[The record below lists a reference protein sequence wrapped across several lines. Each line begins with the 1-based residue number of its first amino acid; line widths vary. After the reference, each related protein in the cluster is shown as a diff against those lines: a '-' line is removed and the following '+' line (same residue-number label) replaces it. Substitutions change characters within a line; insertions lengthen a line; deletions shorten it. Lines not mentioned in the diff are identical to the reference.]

1 LADSLAPDVLEP
13 LLTGRLGR
21 PYLYRKRCEETQ
33 RALDNCET
41 EGATAVCEEQTAGT
55 WEAPVDTAIL
65 CSILLRPPRERRA
78 AELPL
83 VGAVATAEVVEAALG
98 LSAQIK
104 WPGDVM
110 VDRKKVARILVE
122 SREGGAAVLGVALN
136 VNQNRSELPEAPQV
150 RAGSLLTIGGRRH
163 ERAAL
168 LANLL
173 LRLEEAYTHWC
184 HGGLDALYVGVG
196 ARDFLRG
203 RRVSFNGESGIAV
216 AIDRAG
222 RLEIDVRGAR
232 QFIESGRVTYER

>member
-21 PYLYRKRCEETQ
+21 PYLYRKRCKETQ
-33 RALDNCET
+33 RLLDDSEL

-55 WEAPVDTAIL
+55 WESPAETAIL

-78 AELPL
+78 AELAL
-83 VGAVATAEVVEAALG
+83 VGAVATADVVEAALG

-104 WPGDVM
+104 WPNDVM
-110 VDRKKVARILVE
+110 VDRQKLARILVE
-122 SREGGAAVLGVALN
+122 SRQGDAAVLGIALN
-136 VNQNRSELPEAPQV
+136 VNQSRSELPEAPQV
-150 RAGSLLTIGGRRH
+150 RACSLLTIGGRRH
-163 ERAAL
+163 ERAPL

-173 LRLEEAYTHWC
+173 VQLEEAYTHWRE
-184 HGGLDALYVGVG
+184 GGLDALYVGVG

-203 RRVSFNGESGIAV
+203 RRISFNGESGLAV

-222 RLEIDVRGAR
+222 RLEIEVGGAR
-232 QFIESGRVTYER
+232 QFIESGRVTYDR